1 MKKELLAR
9 GEDEIGAAIN
19 ALKYLIREFHGRLS
33 LAQGTYQ
40 IGHDPQMCRSV
51 SLRRTLF
58 SRARA
63 AKDVAAKLA
72 FCQED

>member
-1 MKKELLAR
+1 VEKELLAR
-9 GEDEIGAAIN
+9 SKDEFGAAIN
-19 ALKYLIREFHGRLS
+19 ALQYLIREFHGRLS
-33 LAQGTYQ
+33 LAQGSYQ

-51 SLRRTLF
+51 SLRRPLF

-72 FCQED
+72 FC